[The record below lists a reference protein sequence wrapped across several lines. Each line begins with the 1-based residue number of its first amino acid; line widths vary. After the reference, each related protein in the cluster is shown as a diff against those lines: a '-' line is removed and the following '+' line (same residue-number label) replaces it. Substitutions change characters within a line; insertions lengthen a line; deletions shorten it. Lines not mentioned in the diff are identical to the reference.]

1 MQFPGCFLYD
11 VNSEFL
17 GGGRSRRRVSR
28 ILIDLSLIEVFLL
41 NQVNHSPTNP
51 THIYPNCDLNW
62 VETIFINSLE
72 QGRRFDGTNRL
83 SITSFDFNRSDQ
95 Q

>member
-28 ILIDLSLIEVFLL
+28 ILIDLVLIEVFLL
-41 NQVNHSPTNP
+41 N
-51 THIYPNCDLNW
+51 
-62 VETIFINSLE
+62 
-72 QGRRFDGTNRL
+72 
-83 SITSFDFNRSDQ
+83 
-95 Q
+95 